1 LGDSEEPFGHGAQA
15 AATAGRNGTMRGID
29 GRRAL
34 VFQYPDYPTALVP
47 RRRMAGP
54 ELVRP
59 IPLDLIRPGSTQAR
73 RRFAADALRE
83 LAESIRE
90 SGIIQPLVLRS
101 LGTGP
106 RREYELLAGERRW
119 RAAQLAGL
127 HEVPALIRD
136 DLDESEARVLGLI
149 ENLQRE
155 SLSPMETAEG
165 LRKLGDAHALT
176 HEAIGSRIGK
186 SRAYVTNF
194 LRLLAL
200 CPSVQAM
207 LDEGT
212 ISLGH
217 AKVLAGLA
225 VDRQQRWADAC
236 VRERLSVRALERR
249 LASGGSPGAAAAVRP
264 DDWQKLAA
272 RLSDHLGY
280 PAAFRP
286 GSKGAGELRV
296 KFHDLDELD
305 GLLARIGY
313 RES

>member
-1 LGDSEEPFGHGAQA
+1 
-15 AATAGRNGTMRGID
+15 M
-29 GRRAL
+29 
-34 VFQYPDYPTALVP
+34 VQYRDYPTAIKLQAVTIP
-47 RRRMAGP
+47 GETIRR
-54 ELVRP
+54 

-101 LGTGP
+101 LGVGP

-119 RAAQLAGL
+119 RAAQMAGL

-155 SLSPMETAEG
+155 SLSPMETADG

-200 CPSVQAM
+200 APQVQAM
-207 LDEGT
+207 LDEGSL
-212 ISLGH
+212 SLGH
-217 AKVLAGLA
+217 AKVLAGL
-225 VDRQQRWADAC
+225 QLNSQLRWAEAC
-236 VRERLSVRALERR
+236 VRDRLSVRALEKRLATGARIAPAPGKPDDWER
-249 LASGGSPGAAAAVRP
+249 LAS
-264 DDWQKLAA
+264 K
-272 RLSDHLGY
+272 LSDHLGY
-280 PAAFRP
+280 SAAFKP
-286 GSKGAGELRV
+286 GSANSGELRV

-313 RES
+313 REA

>member
-1 LGDSEEPFGHGAQA
+1 MTLPGE
-15 AATAGRNGTMRGID
+15 TI
-29 GRRAL
+29 RR
-34 VFQYPDYPTALVP
+34 
-47 RRRMAGP
+47 
-54 ELVRP
+54 

-101 LGTGP
+101 LGHGP

-136 DLDESEARVLGLI
+136 DLDEAEARVLGLI

-155 SLSPMETAEG
+155 SLSPMETADG
-165 LRKLGDAHALT
+165 LRKLGDAHTLT
-176 HEAIGSRIGK
+176 HEAIGTRIGK

-200 CPSVQAM
+200 APAVQTL
-207 LDEGT
+207 LDEGSL
-212 ISLGH
+212 SLGH
-217 AKVLAGLA
+217 AKVLAGL
-225 VDRQQRWADAC
+225 QTHSQLRWAEAC

-249 LASGGSPGAAAAVRP
+249 LATGARVIAAAAKP
-264 DDWQKLAA
+264 DDWQKLASK
-272 RLSDHLGY
+272 LSDHLGY
-280 PAAFRP
+280 SADFKP
-286 GSKGAGELRV
+286 GSASSGELRI

-313 RES
+313 REG

>member
-1 LGDSEEPFGHGAQA
+1 MASGD
-15 AATAGRNGTMRGID
+15 T
-29 GRRAL
+29 
-34 VFQYPDYPTALVP
+34 
-47 RRRMAGP
+47 
-54 ELVRP
+54 VRQ

-83 LAESIRE
+83 LSESIRE

-101 LGTGP
+101 IGSGP

-136 DLDESEARVLGLI
+136 DLDEAEARVLGLI

-155 SLSPMETAEG
+155 SLSPIETAEG

-176 HEAIGSRIGK
+176 HEAIGLRIGK

-200 CPSVQAM
+200 CPQVQTL
-207 LDEGT
+207 LDDGA

-225 VDRQQRWADAC
+225 VSQQLRWADVC

-249 LASGGSPGAAAAVRP
+249 LAGNGHLAAAPAKP
-264 DDWQKLAA
+264 DDWQKLAG

-280 PAAFRP
+280 PTVFKP
-286 GSKGAGELRV
+286 GSGGAGELRV

>member
-1 LGDSEEPFGHGAQA
+1 MTSGD
-15 AATAGRNGTMRGID
+15 T
-29 GRRAL
+29 
-34 VFQYPDYPTALVP
+34 
-47 RRRMAGP
+47 
-54 ELVRP
+54 VRY
-59 IPLDLIRPGSTQAR
+59 IPLDLIRPGVTQAR

-83 LAESIRE
+83 LSESIRE

-101 LGTGP
+101 LGSGP

-136 DLDESEARVLGLI
+136 DLDEAEARVLGLI

-155 SLSPMETAEG
+155 SLSPIETAEG
-165 LRKLGDAHALT
+165 LRKLGEAHALT
-176 HEAIGSRIGK
+176 HEAIGLRIGK
-186 SRAYVTNF
+186 SRVYVTNF

-200 CPSVQAM
+200 APAVQIM
-207 LDEGT
+207 LDDGSL
-212 ISLGH
+212 SLGH

-225 VDRQQRWADAC
+225 VHHQLRWAEAC

-249 LASGGSPGAAAAVRP
+249 LATGGQAAASAPTKP
-264 DDWQKLAA
+264 DDWQKLASK
-272 RLSDHLGY
+272 LSDHLGY
-280 PAAFRP
+280 PTEFKP
-286 GSKGAGELRV
+286 GKQGSGELRV

-313 RES
+313 QES

>member
-1 LGDSEEPFGHGAQA
+1 
-15 AATAGRNGTMRGID
+15 M
-29 GRRAL
+29 
-34 VFQYPDYPTALVP
+34 VQYRDYPTAIKLQAVTIP
-47 RRRMAGP
+47 GETIRR
-54 ELVRP
+54 

-101 LGTGP
+101 LGHGP

-119 RAAQLAGL
+119 RAAQMAGL

-155 SLSPMETAEG
+155 SLSPMETADG

-200 CPSVQAM
+200 APQVQTM
-207 LDEGT
+207 LDEGSL
-212 ISLGH
+212 SLGH
-217 AKVLAGLA
+217 AKVLAGL
-225 VDRQQRWADAC
+225 QLNSQLRWAEAC
-236 VRERLSVRALERR
+236 VRDRLSVRALEKRLATGARIAPAPGKPDDWER
-249 LASGGSPGAAAAVRP
+249 LAS
-264 DDWQKLAA
+264 K
-272 RLSDHLGY
+272 LSDHLGY
-280 PAAFRP
+280 SAAFKP
-286 GSKGAGELRV
+286 GSANSGELRV

-313 RES
+313 REG

>member
-1 LGDSEEPFGHGAQA
+1 MTVPGE
-15 AATAGRNGTMRGID
+15 TI
-29 GRRAL
+29 RR
-34 VFQYPDYPTALVP
+34 
-47 RRRMAGP
+47 
-54 ELVRP
+54 
-59 IPLDLIRPGSTQAR
+59 IPLDLIRPGTTQAR

-101 LGTGP
+101 LGRGP

-136 DLDESEARVLGLI
+136 DLDEAEARVLGLI

-155 SLSPMETAEG
+155 SLSPMETADG
-165 LRKLGDAHALT
+165 LRKLGEAHTLT
-176 HEAIGSRIGK
+176 HEAIGTRIGK

-200 CPSVQAM
+200 APAVQTM
-207 LDEGT
+207 LDEGSL
-212 ISLGH
+212 SLGH
-217 AKVLAGLA
+217 AKVLAGL
-225 VDRQQRWADAC
+225 QTQSQLRWAEAC

-249 LASGGSPGAAAAVRP
+249 LAIGARVLAASTKP
-264 DDWQKLAA
+264 DDWQKLAGK
-272 RLSDHLGY
+272 LSDHLGY
-280 PAAFRP
+280 TAAFKP
-286 GSKGAGELRV
+286 GSAGSGELRV

-313 RES
+313 REG

>member
-1 LGDSEEPFGHGAQA
+1 
-15 AATAGRNGTMRGID
+15 
-29 GRRAL
+29 
-34 VFQYPDYPTALVP
+34 
-47 RRRMAGP
+47 MAGSDT
-54 ELVRP
+54 VRL

-90 SGIIQPLVLRS
+90 SGIIQPLVVRS

-136 DLDESEARVLGLI
+136 DLDEAEARVLGLI

-176 HEAIGSRIGK
+176 HESIGLRIGK
-186 SRAYVTNF
+186 SRTYVTNF

-200 CPSVQAM
+200 CPTVQAM
-207 LDEGT
+207 LDDGSL
-212 ISLGH
+212 SLGH
-217 AKVLAGLA
+217 AKVLAGLP
-225 VDRQQRWADAC
+225 VDRQQRWADLC
-236 VRERLSVRALERR
+236 ISERLSVRAMERR
-249 LASGGSPGAAAAVRP
+249 LAAGTTPAVTGASARP

-272 RLSDHLGY
+272 KLSDHLGY
-280 PAAFRP
+280 PARFKP

-296 KFHDLDELD
+296 SFHDLDELD